1 MPHPPV
7 QLCCW
12 LPGALPDLVSPNS
25 KSRFWPCC
33 SLMKC
38 VAPPLICLA
47 NKLNHFLNLSCKPGF
62 TGKLSSWD
70 YYFFFFQVKTLRSFF
85 CFLALL
91 LFYNLVWNVK
101 LKLCISINISRSF
114 IRSLCLL
121 PLYFIIVAF

>member
-1 MPHPPV
+1 VPHPPV

-47 NKLNHFLNLSCKPGF
+47 NKLNHFLNLLKPGF
-62 TGKLSSWD
+62 TGNLGSWD
-70 YYFFFFQVKTLRSFF
+70 YYFFFPSQNFKII
-85 CFLALL
+85 L
-91 LFYNLVWNVK
+91 LFSGTAIILQSCVE
-101 LKLCISINISRSF
+101 RETET
-114 IRSLCLL
+114 
-121 PLYFIIVAF
+121 LY